1 MEITPA
7 RPRMRCARVPIL
19 IIALLVA
26 TFAWPASAAEVRVY
40 AAASLKES
48 LDEQVRQFETRTGS
62 HVIVSYGASNALAR
76 QIDAGAPADL
86 FVSADLEW
94 MDYLQQRRR
103 LASGSRVLL
112 RNTLVLIAPKTST
125 VTVDLVPGTSL
136 AAALGDGK
144 LAMANPDSVPAGKYG
159 KAALVTLGAWP
170 AVERQVARAENV
182 RAALVLVARGEA
194 PLGIVYRTDALAEP
208 GVRLVGTFPANS
220 HPPIVYPAA
229 VIAGSSAPVV
239 AAALLDALGAASARA
254 VWEMHGFV
262 VAP

>member
-1 MEITPA
+1 VRRFEASTGNK
-7 RPRMRCARVPIL
+7 V
-19 IIALLVA
+19 VVSFGA
-26 TFAWPASAAEVRVY
+26 T
-40 AAASLKES
+40 
-48 LDEQVRQFETRTGS
+48 
-62 HVIVSYGASNALAR
+62 NALAR

-94 MDYLQQRRR
+94 MEYLQRRHR
-103 LASGSRVLL
+103 LASASRVLL

-125 VTVDLVPGTSL
+125 VTVDLVPGTAL

-159 KAALVTLGAWP
+159 KAALVALGAWP
-170 AVERQVARAENV
+170 AVARQVARAENV

-208 GVRLVGTFPANS
+208 GVRIVGTFPATS

-229 VIAGSSAPVV
+229 VIAGSSAPVL
-239 AAALLDALGAASARA
+239 AAALLDALCAASARA
-254 VWEMHGFV
+254 VWEQHGFV
-262 VAP
+262 AAP